1 MLLRSAALALLVC
14 AAAPAEADVRSET
27 MLRDFVALLDSAE
40 EWTASARLIRSDGAD
55 TIAEGLTVSRRA
67 PDVTVEIEALRV
79 RDLDEH
85 PDGGGFRAS
94 EIGVTGATAT
104 SDFVDY
110 SIPSAT
116 ITRVAMP
123 TFAGI
128 ELDMKQV
135 MTAISKYYSVAA
147 RGEIGEI
154 VVPELTAVGRQVPPG
169 ETEPV
174 ESRLAYRDYRLTGF
188 ADGIVESQQVGPLE
202 GTVSTP
208 GQEDVQIRVDTMS
221 AGRMDIGVIAR
232 ILDET
237 QYRDGQG
244 DEVWRPVISSVA
256 YSGFSVS
263 GPDGVSFRLKEFAIE
278 NVDGR
283 QPVEPFTGDLD
294 RLIDPE
300 VSDEAK
306 AEFAL
311 EMITNMY
318 SAWRVG
324 TMRMDGMEV
333 AAPAEGGAFS
343 LGAMTLS
350 GLSSDGIDSF
360 VMKALSGSG
369 PGWFGSLE
377 SFELAGLVFPDLQAL
392 MQFAALESDAGALEH
407 EATIR
412 AAFAALPRLG
422 HLGLTNLVAGE
433 SEAKAVKLASITL
446 DLTDWNDFFA
456 EATDLRVEGLEVP
469 RSLMQ
474 LDPQASQIMDQLGYE
489 RLVFGMALT
498 DRWSAEAGTDEA
510 TWSMSMQDAG
520 EMTLSYAITGVTDD
534 WIIRATKESARAE
547 DPNAAFEAMLAE
559 LGLKS
564 ASLRVT
570 DASLLD
576 RGFGVAAK
584 MQGLSVEGPAYREQM
599 RGALPFLLSAAVP
612 AEISKL
618 LTAPLQ
624 GFLAGGQT
632 LVVELNP
639 PEPIPLPEVIAAA
652 EGDPTALLTRYQV
665 QVRSEAPAQ

>member
-1 MLLRSAALALLVC
+1 MVLRSAALALLVS
-14 AAAPAEADVRSET
+14 AAAPAAADVRSEA
-27 MLRDFVALLDSAE
+27 MLRDFVAMLDSAE
-40 EWTASARLIRSDGAD
+40 EWTASARLIRSDGSD
-55 TIAEGLTVSRRA
+55 TVAEGLAVSRQA
-67 PDVTVEIEALRV
+67 PDVTVSIEALRV
-79 RDLDEH
+79 RDLEEH
-85 PDGGGFRAS
+85 TDGGGFQAS
-94 EIGVTGATAT
+94 KIEVTGATVA
-104 SDFVDY
+104 SELFDY
-110 SIPSAT
+110 SIPAAT
-116 ITRVAMP
+116 MTTVAMP

-128 ELDMKQV
+128 ELDMKQL
-135 MTAISKYYSVAA
+135 MTAISKYYAVAA
-147 RGEIGEI
+147 RGEVGELAI
-154 VVPELTAVGRQVPPG
+154 PELTAIGRQVPPG
-169 ETEPV
+169 ETEAV
-174 ESRLAYRDYRLTGF
+174 ESRLIYRDYRLTGF
-188 ADGIVESQQVGPLE
+188 AGGVVESQRLGPLE

-208 GQEDVQIRVDTMS
+208 GQEEVRIRIETMT

-237 QYRDGQG
+237 QYRDGRG
-244 DEVWRPVISSVA
+244 DEVWHPVVSSIA

-263 GPDGVSFRLKEFAIE
+263 GPEGVSFRLKEFAIE
-278 NVDGR
+278 NIDGR
-283 QPVEPFTGDLD
+283 QPAEPFTGDLD

-300 VSDEAK
+300 ISDEAK

-311 EMITNMY
+311 EMLTNMY

-333 AAPAEGGAFS
+333 AATAEGGAFS
-343 LGAMTLS
+343 LGAVTLS

-360 VMKALSGSG
+360 VMKALRGSG
-369 PGWFGSLE
+369 PGWFASLD

-407 EATIR
+407 ETTIR
-412 AAFAALPRLG
+412 AAFAALPRLA
-422 HLGLTNLVAGE
+422 HFGLTNLAAGE
-433 SEAKAVKLASITL
+433 SEANAVKLASVTL
-446 DLTDWNDFFA
+446 DLADWNDFFA
-456 EATDLRVEGLEVP
+456 GATNMRVEGLEVP

-474 LDPQASQIMDQLGYE
+474 LDQQASQVMDQLGYE

-498 DRWSAEAGTDEA
+498 DRWSAATGTDEA

-520 EMTLSYAITGVTDD
+520 EVALSYVVTGVTDD

-570 DASLLD
+570 DDSLLD

-618 LTAPLQ
+618 LTKPLQ

-632 LVVELNP
+632 LVVELTP
-639 PEPIPLPEVIAAA
+639 PEPIPLPEVIEAA
-652 EGDPTALLTRYQV
+652 EGDPAALLTRYPLE
-665 QVRSEAPAQ
+665 VRSEAPAQ